1 MTYFY
6 DTCALLNKQS
16 GILNSFFYISNISL
30 KELENIKT
38 SNTKDESTKY
48 TARKIIKMLDDHEDM
63 YKVVDYDKKWD
74 IELSNY
80 SVLPESND
88 SKIILCALHANSKV
102 EDLVFCT
109 DDICCKLLAI
119 DLGLQVHYIKDKL
132 DDYKGYREVRLNEYE
147 MAEFYQHKPDQAKKL
162 KMINNEYLIVKDIDG
177 KVVDKL
183 KAKDGVFE
191 EVGFPCF
198 ESQQYGKV
206 KPKDVY
212 QEIAMDS
219 LKNNKITMLA
229 GPAGSG
235 KSYLAMAYMMTALEK
250 GAIDHIIIVCNPI
263 ATRGAAKLGF
273 YPGDKDCKL
282 LDSQIGNFL
291 NSKFGDAF
299 RVESLID
306 NGKIILIPLSDLR
319 GYDTSGMNACIYMT
333 ESQNTDIDL
342 MKLVL
347 QRTGDDCKVIIEGD
361 YSTQVDSA
369 YYAGVN
375 NGMKR
380 ASEVFRGHNCYG
392 QVNLQSIWR
401 SEIAEIA
408 EQM

>member
-1 MTYFY
+1 
-6 DTCALLNKQS
+6 
-16 GILNSFFYISNISL
+16 
-30 KELENIKT
+30 
-38 SNTKDESTKY
+38 
-48 TARKIIKMLDDHEDM
+48 
-63 YKVVDYDKKWD
+63 
-74 IELSNY
+74 
-80 SVLPESND
+80 
-88 SKIILCALHANSKV
+88 
-102 EDLVFCT
+102 
-109 DDICCKLLAI
+109 
-119 DLGLQVHYIKDKL
+119 
-132 DDYKGYREVRLNEYE
+132 

-162 KMINNEYLIVKDIDG
+162 KMINNEYLIVKDTDG